1 MNILQVNSSARGSA
15 SLSTRLASELVQRL
29 LDSTP
34 AAVRK
39 VRDLGQNPPA
49 VMDETA
55 LGALFTP
62 DSQRTPEQ
70 KARVAADD
78 ALIAEIQAADT
89 VVIAAPM
96 INFGVSAQLKNWI
109 DAISRARVTFR
120 YTERGVEGL
129 LGGRKVYVVLT
140 RGGVHRGLPTDNV
153 VPYLRTVLTFLG
165 MTDVH
170 FVYAE
175 GLSMG
180 PEAEA
185 RGLDRAREEMNE
197 LIAPALSLPA

>member
-29 LDSTP
+29 IASTP
-34 AAVRK
+34 AAVRR

-49 VMDETA
+49 VMDEAA

-78 ALIAEIQAADT
+78 ALIAEVQAADT

-120 YTERGVEGL
+120 YTDRGVEGL

-153 VPYLRTVLTFLG
+153 VPYLRTVLSFLG

-197 LIAPALSLPA
+197 LIAPAASLPA